1 MQRERH
7 RDKLKRERDI
17 GIYWRERDTRD
28 IMQRET
34 RDILERERERERAR
48 DSFTAERDSFT
59 AERES
64 ERVSV
69 MERERERHRDGGVE
83 ENERERGLC

>member
-34 RDILERERERERAR
+34 RDILERERERER
-48 DSFTAERDSFT
+48 
-59 AERES
+59 ERET
-64 ERVSV
+64 VLLQ
-69 MERERERHRDGGVE
+69 RETVLLQRGRARE
-83 ENERERGLC
+83 